1 MQLNSNKKNKDSS
14 LNGSS
19 RDGKT
24 SNVLVPNTYGEN
36 VGW

>member
-19 RDGKT
+19 RDDKT
-24 SNVLVPNTYGEN
+24 SNALVPNTYGEN
-36 VGW
+36 VG